1 MTSCVYC
8 VRPGDSCINQ
18 LLSINHETLSALDM
32 RLEVCGIFLD
42 ISKAFGKVWHDG
54 LIFKLRQSSICG
66 EMINILEDLVS
77 DRKQNVFLNGNCSS
91 LIDTRAGVPHRSII
105 GPLLFLIC
113 INDLSSHIL
122 KVNANCLLMT
132 HLSFLKLMKSILQQ
146 IILIMI

>member
-1 MTSCVYC
+1 M
-8 VRPGDSCINQ
+8 Q
-18 LLSINHETLSALDM
+18 
-32 RLEVCGIFLD
+32 LEVCGIFLD

-66 EMINILEDLVS
+66 EMINILENLVS
-77 DRKQNVFLNGNCSS
+77 DRKQNVVLNGNCSS
-91 LIDTRAGVPHRSII
+91 LIDTCAGVPRRSII
-105 GPLLFLIC
+105 RPLLFLIC